1 MNLLGITDAD
11 SEDTSNSVVKLI
23 CDEISSPEACETF
36 DLKVQGLPGDYR
48 GMYRHPSA
56 NAVFHSADLYYAVF
70 WACPK
75 KFA

>member
-1 MNLLGITDAD
+1 MIIHACIQFFSWNWFFKFWNPLLGITDAD

-48 GMYRHPSA
+48 GM
-56 NAVFHSADLYYAVF
+56 
-70 WACPK
+70 
-75 KFA
+75 

>member
-1 MNLLGITDAD
+1 MIIHARIQFFSWNWFFKIWNPLGITDAD

-48 GMYRHPSA
+48 GM
-56 NAVFHSADLYYAVF
+56 
-70 WACPK
+70 
-75 KFA
+75 